1 MAYIRK
7 ATLHGTGHNLNKVRI
22 CFLRDLSEIS
32 RGGGGRG
39 VGILN
44 LGLEIR

>member
-32 RGGGGRG
+32 REEG

>member
-22 CFLRDLSEIS
+22 CYLRDLSEI
-32 RGGGGRG
+32 RGGGEGG
-39 VGILN
+39 ANFKFGFGN
-44 LGLEIR
+44 

>member
-22 CFLRDLSEIS
+22 CYLRDLSEI
-32 RGGGGRG
+32 RGGGRG
-39 VGILN
+39 VRILN

>member
-32 RGGGGRG
+32 RGGRG

>member
-32 RGGGGRG
+32 RGGGRE